1 MGREMQMQMQSRSW
15 IPHHADL
22 YLAVVGM
29 EDPDWMRTLL
39 IVASSRE
46 FLVLSCGSIAV
57 ASLAVVVWRTFP
69 FPVFVFVSQ
78 CAFVLS
84 FLDEARM

>member
-46 FLVLSCGSIAV
+46 FLVLSCGSIAGCFSCGRCV
-57 ASLAVVVWRTFP
+57 AHV
-69 FPVFVFVSQ
+69 PVSRFRFRVPILCLVFLV
-78 CAFVLS
+78 
-84 FLDEARM
+84 EARM